1 LRVYLYLWN
10 PRPKRA
16 RFWKLYNTILPLFRY
31 NTGDL
36 VTLAPQEKCSCGT
49 YFPLITDFL
58 GRAQDCLLSQSG
70 RRVSPGRVMHEIES
84 VLGCMEY
91 QLTQTSVNELI
102 LAVPR
107 GFLEEELLT
116 GVRERLSTI
125 IGDVTL
131 SVTEFR
137 EQIRQKQRRV
147 TSNI

>member
-1 LRVYLYLWN
+1 
-10 PRPKRA
+10 
-16 RFWKLYNTILPLFRY
+16 
-31 NTGDL
+31 
-36 VTLAPQEKCSCGT
+36 
-49 YFPLITDFL
+49 
-58 GRAQDCLLSQSG
+58 
-70 RRVSPGRVMHEIES
+70 MHEIES